1 MQKMKKIWKEK
12 LVQYAMVAIQAN
24 NKKQQEKKRRLS
36 NKKKNKQKN
45 KTYDVTIN

>member
-24 NKKQQEKKRRLS
+24 NKNTTREEKKTF
-36 NKKKNKQKN
+36 K
-45 KTYDVTIN
+45 